1 MTPGQTALVQAD
13 VTRTYAELAENTTR
27 LAHGLAARGVGRGD
41 RVAFL
46 GLNSVELVEA
56 MFATAKLGAVFLP
69 LNTRLAP
76 PEIAYILTDSGAKLL
91 IAAPGFDSV
100 AGAPEISRLP
110 LDLIPAHAVSR
121 GGADGLRSEQA
132 APLDLPIGHDDLFMI
147 QYTSGTTGRPKGVM
161 LTHGNI
167 IWNVYNL
174 LVDVDIRSDEV
185 ALVTAPLFHTAA
197 LNQVL
202 FPTLLKGGTALI
214 EAKFDPDRAIELI
227 EKHGVTL
234 LFGVTSMYLALTQ
247 SARWPDA
254 TMSTLRSALS
264 GGAPLP
270 VSLLQAYL
278 DHGLMIVQGY
288 GLTEASPGAT
298 MLRAADGVRKI
309 GSAGTACF
317 FTDVRVVTPDLAD
330 VAAGEKGEVLV
341 QGPNVTPGYW
351 QQPAA
356 TQAAFAGD
364 GWLRTGDLAQVDDEG
379 YLYIVDRL
387 KDMIIS
393 GGENVYPAEVEE
405 ALYTH
410 PAVAE
415 CAVIGVPDA
424 RWGEVARAVVVRR
437 GGHQVTEAELIA
449 HLDGRLAR
457 YKIPKTVVFT
467 DALPHTASGK
477 ILKPDIRQKY
487 AAPREGLSPAPAS
500 PQDIPAATT
509 SAVTGDGNTQSVRD
523 LPDPFPNE

>member
-1 MTPGQTALVQAD
+1 MHDQGLGSWPARRARMTPGKAALVQAGE
-13 VTRTYAELAENTTR
+13 TRTYAQLAENTTR
-27 LAHGLAARGVGRGD
+27 VAHGLAARGIGRGD

-46 GLNSVELVEA
+46 GLNSIELVEA

-76 PEIAYILTDSGAKLL
+76 PETAYILGDSGAKLL
-91 IAAPGFDSV
+91 IAAAGFDSV
-100 AGAPEISRLP
+100 VGAPEIKRLP
-110 LDLIPAHAVSR
+110 LDLLPADAVRR
-121 GGADGLRSEQA
+121 GGPDGLRSEQTT
-132 APLDLPIGHDDLFMI
+132 PLDLSIGHDDLFMI
-147 QYTSGTTGRPKGVM
+147 QYTSGTTGRSKGVM

-174 LVDVDIRSDEV
+174 LVDVDVGNDEV

-227 EKHGVTL
+227 ETRGVTL
-234 LFGVTSMYLALTQ
+234 LFGVTSMYLALAQ
-247 SARWPDA
+247 SPRWPHA
-254 TMSTLRSALS
+254 NLRTLRSALS
-264 GGAPLP
+264 GGAPIP
-270 VSLLQAYL
+270 VALLQAYL
-278 DHGLMIVQGY
+278 DRGLMIIQGY
-288 GLTEASPGAT
+288 GLTEASPGTT

-317 FTDVRVVTPDLAD
+317 FTDVRVVIPGGAD
-330 VAAGEKGEVLV
+330 VAVGEAGEVVV

-351 QQPAA
+351 QQPEA
-356 TQAAFAGD
+356 TEAAFEEV
-364 GWLRTGDLAQVDDEG
+364 GWLHTGDLAQVDDEG

-393 GGENVYPAEVEE
+393 GGENIYPAEVEQ

-424 RWGEVARAVVVRR
+424 RWGEVGRAIVVLRD
-437 GGHQVTEAELIA
+437 GQQATEAELITY
-449 HLDGRLAR
+449 LDGRLAR
-457 YKIPKTVVFT
+457 YKIPKSVVFAA
-467 DALPHTASGK
+467 ALPHNASGK
-477 ILKPDIRQKY
+477 LAKPDLRHAYGALARKEVGHDQI
-487 AAPREGLSPAPAS
+487 
-500 PQDIPAATT
+500 
-509 SAVTGDGNTQSVRD
+509 
-523 LPDPFPNE
+523 

>member
-1 MTPGQTALVQAD
+1 MTPGKVALIQASRS
-13 VTRTYAELAENTTR
+13 RTYAELAENTTW
-27 LAHGLAARGVGRGD
+27 LAHGLAARGVSRGD

-46 GLNSVELVEA
+46 GPNSIELVEM
-56 MFATAKLGAVFLP
+56 MFATARLGAVFIP
-69 LNTRLAP
+69 LNTRLTP
-76 PEIAYILTDSGAKLL
+76 PETAYILTDSGASLL
-91 IAAPGFDSV
+91 IWAPGFEQVVS
-100 AGAPEISRLP
+100 APELTRLP
-110 LDLIPAHAVSR
+110 LVVVPAGEVGRGAPGAVPPER
-121 GGADGLRSEQA
+121 PEPVDEPVG
-132 APLDLPIGHDDLFMI
+132 PDDLFMI

-167 IWNVYNL
+167 TWNVYNL
-174 LVDVDIRSDEV
+174 LVDVDVRSDEV

-214 EAKFDPDRAIELI
+214 EAKFDPDRALSLI
-227 EKHGVTL
+227 ETRGVTL

-247 SARWPDA
+247 SPRWPHADLG
-254 TMSTLRSALS
+254 TLRSALS

-278 DHGLMIVQGY
+278 DRGLMIVQGY

-330 VAAGEKGEVLV
+330 VAAGERGEVLV

-351 QQPAA
+351 RQPAA

-393 GGENVYPAEVEE
+393 GGENVYPAEVEQ

-424 RWGEVARAVVVRR
+424 TWGEAGRAIVVLHD
-437 GGHQVTEAELIA
+437 GQQVTEAELIA

-457 YKIPKTVVFT
+457 YKIPKSVVF
-467 DALPHTASGK
+467 AGQLPHTASGK
-477 ILKPDIRQKY
+477 LVKPDLRRLY
-487 AAPREGLSPAPAS
+487 GAPAAGRS
-500 PQDIPAATT
+500 
-509 SAVTGDGNTQSVRD
+509 QS
-523 LPDPFPNE
+523 

>member
-1 MTPGQTALVQAD
+1 MTPGKTALVQAG

-27 LAHGLAARGVGRGD
+27 LAHGLATRGVDRGD

-46 GLNSVELVEA
+46 GLNSVELVEV

-76 PEIAYILTDSGAKLL
+76 PETAWILADSGAKLL

-100 AGAPEISRLP
+100 AGGPELKRLP
-110 LDLIPAHAVSR
+110 LDLIPADAVSR

-227 EKHGVTL
+227 EEHGVTL
-234 LFGVTSMYLALTQ
+234 LFGVTSMYLAL
-247 SARWPDA
+247 ARSPRWA
-254 TMSTLRSALS
+254 HAGLRTLRSALS

-270 VSLLQAYL
+270 LALLQAYL
-278 DHGLMIVQGY
+278 DRGLMIIQGY
-288 GLTEASPGAT
+288 GLTEASPGVT
-298 MLRAADGVRKI
+298 MLRAADGVGKI

-317 FTDVRVVTPDLAD
+317 FTDVRVVTPDGAD
-330 VAAGEKGEVLV
+330 VAVAEPGEVQA

-351 QQPAA
+351 QQPDA
-356 TQAAFAGD
+356 TQAAFADG

-393 GGENVYPAEVEE
+393 GGENIYPAEVEQ

-424 RWGEVARAVVVRR
+424 KWGEVGRAVVVLRD
-437 GGHQVTEAELIA
+437 GHQATEEELIA
-449 HLDGRLAR
+449 YLDGRLAR
-457 YKIPKTVVFT
+457 YKIPKSVVFAA
-467 DALPHTASGK
+467 ALPHNASGK
-477 ILKPDIRQKY
+477 LVKPDLRHTY
-487 AAPREGLSPAPAS
+487 GVTAGGEGRS
-500 PQDIPAATT
+500 
-509 SAVTGDGNTQSVRD
+509 
-523 LPDPFPNE
+523 

>member
-1 MTPGQTALVQAD
+1 MTPGKTALVQSG
-13 VTRTYAELAENTTR
+13 VTRSYRELAENTTR
-27 LAHGLAARGVGRGD
+27 LAHGLAARGIGRDD

-76 PEIAYILTDSGAKLL
+76 PETAWILADSGAKLL

-100 AGAPEISRLP
+100 AGAAEIKRLP
-110 LDLIPAHAVSR
+110 LDIIPADALNR
-121 GGADGLRSEQA
+121 GGPDGLRSEQTT
-132 APLDLPIGHDDLFMI
+132 PLDLPIGHGDLFMI
-147 QYTSGTTGRPKGVM
+147 QYTSGTTGHPKGVM

-202 FPTLLKGGTALI
+202 FPTLVKGGTALI
-214 EAKFDPDRAIELI
+214 EARFDPERAIELI
-227 EKHGVTL
+227 ENHGVTL
-234 LFGVTSMYLALTQ
+234 LFGVTSMYLALTR
-247 SARWPDA
+247 SPRWAHADLR
-254 TMSTLRSALS
+254 TLRSALS
-264 GGAPLP
+264 GGAPIP
-270 VSLLQAYL
+270 VALLQAYL
-278 DHGLMIVQGY
+278 DRGLMIIQGY
-288 GLTEASPGAT
+288 GLTEASPGVT

-317 FTDVRVVTPDLAD
+317 FTDVRVVTPDD
-330 VAAGEKGEVLV
+330 QDAAVGEPGEVLV
-341 QGPNVTPGYW
+341 QGANVTPGYW
-351 QQPAA
+351 QQPEAA
-356 TQAAFAGD
+356 QAAFADD
-364 GWLRTGDLAQVDDEG
+364 GWLHTGDLAQVDEEG

-393 GGENVYPAEVEE
+393 GGENIYPAEVEQ

-415 CAVIGVPDA
+415 CAVIGVADA
-424 RWGEVARAVVVRR
+424 TWGEVGRAVVVLRD
-437 GGHQVTEAELIA
+437 GHEATEAELIA

-457 YKIPKTVVFT
+457 YKIPKSVVFT
-467 DALPHTASGK
+467 SQLPHNASGK
-477 ILKPDIRQKY
+477 LAKPALRHAY
-487 AAPREGLSPAPAS
+487 G
-500 PQDIPAATT
+500 
-509 SAVTGDGNTQSVRD
+509 VTAGEQGRS
-523 LPDPFPNE
+523 